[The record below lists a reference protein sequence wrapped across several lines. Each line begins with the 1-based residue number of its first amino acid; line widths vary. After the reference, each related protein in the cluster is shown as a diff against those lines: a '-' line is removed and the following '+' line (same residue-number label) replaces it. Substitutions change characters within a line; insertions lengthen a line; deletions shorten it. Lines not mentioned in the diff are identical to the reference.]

1 MCDVSVGV
9 WTWFTMLLLS
19 LLLCLSS
26 CRSRAGFVTS
36 ASVTRVT
43 TTEDEERNEDTV
55 SVTEALDTGTSDP
68 GPGLAPRLAP
78 DQPRTFTGLVGQRA
92 DMEVAFC
99 EDAGKGTASLE
110 WSVAGVTLHPGTWYT
125 PSVEGGMKVVLCLFD
140 CGRRYGSLSAS
151 AIRRDP
157 RRPGCRTASLH
168 YTPDH
173 YLRDQIKVVI
183 RNNHGELTTF
193 LTLDISP
200 PITPPILV
208 RV

>member
-9 WTWFTMLLLS
+9 WTWTRFTMLLLS

-43 TTEDEERNEDTV
+43 TTEDAERNEDTV

-99 EDAGKGTASLE
+99 EDAGNGTASLE

-125 PSVEGGMKVVLCLFD
+125 PSVEGGMGLFVERAGRGLRRRHRDHRLGQGHRLQGRFHGKVRIGLLNLLM
-140 CGRRYGSLSAS
+140 G
-151 AIRRDP
+151 
-157 RRPGCRTASLH
+157 
-168 YTPDH
+168 
-173 YLRDQIKVVI
+173 
-183 RNNHGELTTF
+183 
-193 LTLDISP
+193 
-200 PITPPILV
+200 ITS
-208 RV
+208 

>member
-1 MCDVSVGV
+1 MCDASVGV
-9 WTWFTMLLLS
+9 WTRFTMLLLT

-43 TTEDEERNEDTV
+43 TTEDAERNEDTV

-68 GPGLAPRLAP
+68 GPGLRLAP

-99 EDAGKGTASLE
+99 EDAGNGTASLE

-125 PSVEGGMKVVLCLFD
+125 LGLSGG
-140 CGRRYGSLSAS
+140 
-151 AIRRDP
+151 
-157 RRPGCRTASLH
+157 
-168 YTPDH
+168 
-173 YLRDQIKVVI
+173 IKVECCFMFV
-183 RNNHGELTTF
+183 L
-193 LTLDISP
+193 L
-200 PITPPILV
+200 
-208 RV
+208 

>member
-1 MCDVSVGV
+1 
-9 WTWFTMLLLS
+9 MLLLT

-43 TTEDEERNEDTV
+43 TTEDAERNEDTAI
-55 SVTEALDTGTSDP
+55 VTEALDTGTS
-68 GPGLAPRLAP
+68 GLAPRLAP

-99 EDAGKGTASLE
+99 EDAGNGTASLE

-125 PSVEGGMKVVLCLFD
+125 PSQPQWREGMKVLLCLFD

-183 RNNHGELTTF
+183 RNNHGELKTF

>member
-1 MCDVSVGV
+1 MCDASVGV
-9 WTWFTMLLLS
+9 WTWTRFTMLLLT

-26 CRSRAGFVTS
+26 CRSRTGFVTS

-43 TTEDEERNEDTV
+43 TTEDAERNEVEDTV

-99 EDAGKGTASLE
+99 EDAGNGTASLE

-125 PSVEGGMKVVLCLFD
+125 DTPSVEGGDESCVMFV
-140 CGRRYGSLSAS
+140 
-151 AIRRDP
+151 
-157 RRPGCRTASLH
+157 
-168 YTPDH
+168 
-173 YLRDQIKVVI
+173 
-183 RNNHGELTTF
+183 
-193 LTLDISP
+193 
-200 PITPPILV
+200 
-208 RV
+208 